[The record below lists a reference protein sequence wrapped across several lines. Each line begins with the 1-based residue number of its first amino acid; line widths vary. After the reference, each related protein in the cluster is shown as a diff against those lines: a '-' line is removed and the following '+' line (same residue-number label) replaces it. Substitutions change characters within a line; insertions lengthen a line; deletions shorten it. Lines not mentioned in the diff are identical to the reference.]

1 MNKEIELHSGYKII
15 EFKELDSTMIKL
27 KELAITGCDV
37 NTAVWA
43 KKQISGRGRHGREW
57 TSPYGNLYVSF
68 LRQTENKNSKN
79 IFAPVFIVALAI
91 ANSIKD
97 ISGDKIIPRIKWP
110 NDVLIN
116 KSKVAGILIENISLS
131 NNNVLN
137 IGFGINIVSNPNNT
151 IYPAT
156 NLNKE
161 GIQTNSKE
169 MIAIFFKNLNLLE
182 KLYIR
187 EGINKIYKMWGVFGH
202 KIGDPIS
209 VNIGKNK
216 IFGKF
221 NGLNREGG
229 LLIIDGKGKE
239 QVILA
244 GDVFLL

>member
-15 EFKELDSTMIKL
+15 EFKELDSTMITL

-68 LRQTENKNSKN
+68 LREVENKNSKN

-131 NNNVLN
+131 NKNVL
-137 IGFGINIVSNPNNT
+137 
-151 IYPAT
+151 
-156 NLNKE
+156 K
-161 GIQTNSKE
+161 
-169 MIAIFFKNLNLLE
+169 LLDIDELKFPE
-182 KLYIR
+182 KS
-187 EGINKIYKMWGVFGH
+187 H
-202 KIGDPIS
+202 TC
-209 VNIGKNK
+209 
-216 IFGKF
+216 
-221 NGLNREGG
+221 
-229 LLIIDGKGKE
+229 
-239 QVILA
+239 IL
-244 GDVFLL
+244 

>member
-15 EFKELDSTMIKL
+15 EFKELDSTMITL

-68 LRQTENKNSKN
+68 LREVENKNSKN

-91 ANSIKD
+91 VNSIKD

-151 IYPAT
+151 IYPTT

-169 MIAIFFKNLNLLE
+169 MITIFFKNLKLLE

-221 NGLNREGG
+221 NGLNGEGG
-229 LLIIDGKGKE
+229 LLIIDGEGKE
-239 QVILA
+239 QVVLA